1 MSPRRRS
8 LCFCLSLIALSIPIE
23 AQDVTYPE
31 SFDEEQ
37 PLFGEALGNHTW
49 DITTDSEEAQA
60 YFTQGLN
67 FMYAFTPED
76 AAHAF
81 REAQE
86 RDPDCAM
93 CYWGEAWAWGPYLNS
108 RMRESNN
115 PRAWAAISTAREKA
129 RNATRMEQDLINA
142 MSQRYTEEWPE
153 DGRAH
158 LDSAYARAMEAVYQ
172 RYPNHNDV
180 GTLTGEALMLLNPWG
195 GVDVND
201 PYVANVHGLL
211 QGILARDIRHPGA
224 CHLFIHATE
233 ITVVPHLA
241 EPCAAYL
248 GNEIPGASHINH
260 MPSHTFNRVGRWGES
275 VRANIQAWHSD
286 LKSEIGEGF
295 AIYPTH
301 NLHMLLFA
309 ASYDGQS
316 GIANQAARDYTKI
329 YPDGSFYEVLTL
341 LRFGR
346 FGEILDHDDAPSA
359 PLQNAL
365 WEFARGYAHLREGN
379 MNRARA
385 YLASV
390 RDAEATLGDSTRFRG
405 HTATQLLGITAAIL
419 EAEILREDGML
430 DEAIA
435 VLEPAVELE
444 EQLRYDEP
452 EPLNFSVKHWM
463 GALLL
468 EADRPAEAEAVYRA
482 ELEKHPHNGWSLY
495 GLVEALEAQGKDASE
510 AKADL
515 EASWA
520 RSDTWLRGSRF

>member
-1 MSPRRRS
+1 MLSPHR
-8 LCFCLSLIALSIPIE
+8 LAALVTAASVVSISASSQE
-23 AQDVTYPE
+23 VTYPE
-31 SFDEEQ
+31 SFDEVQ
-37 PLFGEALGNHTW
+37 PLYGEALGNHTW
-49 DITTDSEEAQA
+49 TVTTDSDEAQA
-60 YFTQGLN
+60 YFKQGLN
-67 FMYAFTPED
+67 FMYAFTPVD

-108 RMRESNN
+108 RMREANN
-115 PRAWAAISTAREKA
+115 PRAWAAISMALDK
-129 RNATRMEQDLINA
+129 RNHASDLERALIDA
-142 MSQRYTEEWPE
+142 MAERYTEKWPE

-158 LDSAYARAMEAVYQ
+158 LDSAYANAMERVYD
-172 RYPNHNDV
+172 RYDRHNDI

-195 GVDVND
+195 GVDVED
-201 PYVANVHGLL
+201 PYVQKVHGLL
-211 QGILARDIRHPGA
+211 QGILDRDIRHPGA

-233 ITVVPHLA
+233 ITIVPHLA

-286 LKSEIGEGF
+286 MKADIDEGF

-316 GIANQAARDYTKI
+316 GVANQAARDYTKI
-329 YPDGSFYEVLTL
+329 ARNGSFYEVLTL

-346 FGEILDHDDAPSA
+346 FEEILNHDNAPDA
-359 PLQNAL
+359 PLQLGL

-379 MNRARA
+379 TNRARA

-390 RDAEATLGDSTRFRG
+390 RDAEETLGDDTRFRG

-419 EAEILREDGML
+419 EAEILREDDDL
-430 DEAIA
+430 EAAIEVLQPA
-435 VLEPAVELE
+435 VVLEDG
-444 EQLRYDEP
+444 LRYDEP
-452 EPLNFSVKHWM
+452 EPLNFSVRHWL
-463 GALLL
+463 GAILM
-468 EADRPAEAEAVYRA
+468 EADRPAEAEEVYRA
-482 ELEKHPHNGWSLY
+482 ELEKHPHNGWSLI
-495 GLVEALEAQGKDASE
+495 GLAEALEAQGQDASSVRSELAE
-510 AKADL
+510 AW
-515 EASWA
+515 E